1 MKRIGIYGGTFSPPH
16 LGHYQALYAF
26 VAQEQL
32 DEILVIPT
40 NIPPHKT
47 ADGEVSAEARLAMCR
62 LAFADLPV
70 TVSDREIRRG
80 GTSYTALTLNE
91 LKKDDVTLIFL
102 CGTDMFMSMDTWYRH
117 EEIFALAEIVY
128 ATREEDGH
136 RQAALGEK
144 AAHYKEKYGATVR
157 PLSSN
162 VVEISST
169 ELRKAIEAGEDTPFL
184 SPQVKEYIR
193 KWRLYQ
199 K

>member
-16 LGHYQALYAF
+16 LGHYQALSAF
-26 VAQEQL
+26 VAQEHL
-32 DEILVIPT
+32 DEVFVIPT
-40 NIPPHKT
+40 NIPPHK
-47 ADGEVSAEARLAMCR
+47 AANGEVSAEARLAMCR

-91 LKKDDVTLIFL
+91 LKNDGVTLVFL
-102 CGTDMFMSMDTWYRH
+102 CGTDMFLSMDTWYRH

-128 ATREEDGH
+128 ALREEDGH
-136 RQAALGEK
+136 MQVVLAEK
-144 AAHYKEKYGATVR
+144 AVQYKEKYGATVR
-157 PLSSN
+157 PLSSI

-193 KWRLYQ
+193 ECRLYQ

>member
-16 LGHYQALYAF
+16 LGHYQALSAF
-26 VAQEQL
+26 VAEERL

-40 NIPPHKT
+40 NIPPHKAT
-47 ADGEVSAEARLAMCR
+47 DGETSAEARLAMCR

-136 RQAALGEK
+136 MQAALGEK

-157 PLSSN
+157 PLTSA